1 MNDSVRKRQP
11 FRTAATLAALL
22 GAPSL
27 LIWLVGGSPGSALEP
42 QTQALTS
49 PHTYTGQVEPVLRQ
63 KCFPCHSSAS
73 KMGGLVMESYEG
85 LIKGGGHG
93 PVIVPGK
100 SGESRVVLMLEGK
113 VQPRM
118 PFGLDPL
125 PAADIAAIKAWID
138 AGAQGP
144 APGERVPSA
153 GAPQA
158 SAADAQAQAPVIPPS
173 PTAAAPTTQTS
184 AATAKERP
192 VDFDREIRPILSDN
206 CFACHGPDEQAR
218 QAKMRLDTKEGM
230 FADRGGYQV
239 IVGGKSAASRL
250 YVRVSSKD
258 PGFRMPPVY
267 SNRSLTPQQVELIC
281 QWIDQGAQWRVH

>member
-1 MNDSVRKRQP
+1 MIIRFFGHLPRGGRTMKDSIRKKSP
-11 FRTAATLAALL
+11 FRAAATLAALL
-22 GAPSL
+22 SAPSL
-27 LIWLVGGSPGSALEP
+27 LVWLAAGSPGSALEP
-42 QTQALTS
+42 QTQPPAS
-49 PHTYTGQVEPVLRQ
+49 PPTYTGQVEPVLRQ

-100 SGESRVVLMLEGK
+100 SSASRVVLMLEGK

-144 APGERVPSA
+144 APGEGVPSPA
-153 GAPQA
+153 APQA
-158 SAADAQAQAPVIPPS
+158 SAADAQAQATPPP
-173 PTAAAPTTQTS
+173 PTAAAPTAQTS

-206 CFACHGPDEQAR
+206 CFA
-218 QAKMRLDTKEGM
+218 
-230 FADRGGYQV
+230 
-239 IVGGKSAASRL
+239 
-250 YVRVSSKD
+250 
-258 PGFRMPPVY
+258 
-267 SNRSLTPQQVELIC
+267 
-281 QWIDQGAQWRVH
+281 

>member
-1 MNDSVRKRQP
+1 MSARHDMIIRFFGHLPRGGRTMNHSIRKKRP
-11 FRTAATLAALL
+11 FRAAATRAALL

-27 LIWLVGGSPGSALEP
+27 LVWRAAGSPGSALEP
-42 QTQALTS
+42 QTQPPAS
-49 PHTYTGQVEPVLRQ
+49 PPTYTGQVEPILRQ

-100 SGESRVVLMLEGK
+100 SSESRLVLMLEGK

-138 AGAQGP
+138 AGAPGP
-144 APGERVPSA
+144 APGEGVRSA
-153 GAPQA
+153 ATPQA
-158 SAADAQAQAPVIPPS
+158 SAADAQAQAPATPPP
-173 PTAAAPTTQTS
+173 PTAAAQSS

-206 CFACHGPDEQAR
+206 CF
-218 QAKMRLDTKEGM
+218 
-230 FADRGGYQV
+230 
-239 IVGGKSAASRL
+239 
-250 YVRVSSKD
+250 
-258 PGFRMPPVY
+258 
-267 SNRSLTPQQVELIC
+267 
-281 QWIDQGAQWRVH
+281 

>member
-1 MNDSVRKRQP
+1 MNDSIRKKSP

-27 LIWLVGGSPGSALEP
+27 LVWLAAGSPGSALEP
-42 QTQALTS
+42 QTQPPAS
-49 PHTYTGQVEPVLRQ
+49 PPTYTGQVEPILRQ

-93 PVIVPGK
+93 PVVVPGK
-100 SGESRVVLMLEGK
+100 SSESRVVLMLEGK

-144 APGERVPSA
+144 AAGEAAKVLAPAAIPDIPTQVPVVS
-153 GAPQA
+153 
-158 SAADAQAQAPVIPPS
+158 PVTSVKFS
-173 PTAAAPTTQTS
+173 PDGKLLA
-184 AATAKERP
+184 
-192 VDFDREIRPILSDN
+192 V
-206 CFACHGPDEQAR
+206 
-218 QAKMRLDTKEGM
+218 
-230 FADRGGYQV
+230 GGY
-239 IVGGKSAASRL
+239 R
-250 YVRVSSKD
+250 YVRLID
-258 PGFRMPPVY
+258 PVTGKT
-267 SNRSLTPQQVELIC
+267 LATL
-281 QWIDQGAQWRVH
+281 